1 MNSGATHQHT
11 SLQISAV
18 FGRSADKHRPVACI
32 PRVTIKVQI
41 LKGRETIQEGVRI
54 QEAEQWKDV
63 PGWENLYMVSNTGKV
78 WSQITGKIRK
88 TAFNTDGYEVIM
100 LSRDGKQFG
109 TFVHRLVAMA
119 FLPNPNNYPVVN
131 HKDENPKNN
140 HVDNLE
146 WCSYYYNLTYNNSHK
161 KRAAKRGYDVYQ
173 YNHEGKLV
181 GVYPNTRT
189 AAKIVG
195 GSHGNIAA
203 SCKHNKGTVKGYVF
217 SYHELSVED
226 VLQRFAAASCPEKC
240 RSYSTRDS
248 NKNNPS
254 LSKQVAQYDLQMNL
268 LNVFPSAQE
277 AHRQLGYALS
287 GITST
292 CRGEHKTC
300 HGFIFQYIK

>member
-1 MNSGATHQHT
+1 
-11 SLQISAV
+11 
-18 FGRSADKHRPVACI
+18 
-32 PRVTIKVQI
+32 
-41 LKGRETIQEGVRI
+41 
-54 QEAEQWKDV
+54 
-63 PGWENLYMVSNTGKV
+63 MVSNTGKV
-78 WSQITGKIRK
+78 WSQVTGKIRK

-100 LSRDGKQFG
+100 LSRDGKKFG

-119 FLPNPNNYPVVN
+119 FLPNPHNYPVVN

-195 GSHGNIAA
+195 GTHGNIST
-203 SCKHNKGTVKGYVF
+203 SCRHNKGTVKGYVF

-226 VLQRFAAASCPEKC
+226 ALLRFEVANRRTHHNRNCP
-240 RSYSTRDS
+240 SM
-248 NKNNPS
+248 
-254 LSKQVAQYDLQMNL
+254 SKRVAQYDLQMNL
-268 LNVFPSAQE
+268 INEFPSTQE
-277 AHRQLGYALS
+277 AHRQLGYSAS
-287 GITST
+287 QIAAV
-292 CRGEHKTC
+292 CRGEFSMC
-300 HGFIFQYIK
+300 HGFIFKYIK